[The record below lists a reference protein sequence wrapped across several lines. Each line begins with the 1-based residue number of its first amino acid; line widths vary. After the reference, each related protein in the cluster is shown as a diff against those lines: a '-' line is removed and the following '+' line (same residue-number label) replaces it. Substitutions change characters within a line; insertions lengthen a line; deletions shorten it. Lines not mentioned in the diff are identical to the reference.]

1 MFSKFFIE
9 RPRFA
14 VVIAIVMSLAGLI
27 AIFLLPIAMYP
38 ELTPPQ
44 IMVRADY
51 SGASAETVANTV
63 AIPIETAVN
72 GVDDMMYM
80 ESSSYNSGRYE
91 LTISFEIGTDPD
103 LAQVKV
109 QNRVQQAL
117 NQLPDEV
124 QARGVT
130 VIRRS
135 SEILGFLQAVSPNG
149 THDKNFLNNYV
160 TNNVKNSLGR
170 QYGVGDASVMGAP
183 LSMRVWLDADKLA
196 ALNLPISAVR
206 AAISSQNYQPS
217 LGSVGSEPNDGTSN
231 IVFSLETQGRLN
243 EAKDFENIIVRTE
256 EEGGLVRLKDIAR
269 VEIGSESYLVTADV
283 DGRPNVGI
291 MLNKLSGANAIKAM
305 NAVRAE
311 LDRLSKYFPEDF
323 DVNVFFDATD
333 FIKVSIEEVVFTL
346 FLTFGLVVFVCFI
359 FLQNWRATL
368 IPSIAIPV
376 SILSTFAVMLALGYN
391 LNILTLFGLILAI
404 GLVVDDAIVV
414 VERVL
419 YLMQSENLSPK
430 EASKK
435 AMEQVSSAVVATTL
449 VLLAIFVPIAFMGGV
464 TGRIYQ
470 QFAISISFAVLF
482 SGVNALTLSPALSA
496 TLLKSTEKRTSGFLY
511 NFEQF
516 INASKNRYVQAV
528 AFVGRRM
535 VFILLIL
542 LALIGL
548 NYFAGSRIQSSF
560 LPDEDQ
566 GVILAN
572 IQLPEGA
579 SGKRT
584 NEVIDKTREIFKT
597 EDKIKSVMNLRG
609 FSILA
614 GQGENVGFNVIALK
628 PWDERKALV
637 DFSTNIKNR
646 LMMAMQGITEA
657 NIMLFE
663 FPAIP
668 GLGSNNSMDLR
679 LQSIENSDMTELE
692 KHLNQFLMKLNQL
705 PEVSMAYST
714 FTSRTP
720 HAYLD
725 INREKA
731 ELMGVSIG
739 NIYSTLQT
747 YLGSM
752 YVNDIN
758 IGTQAN
764 KVMLMADWKYRK
776 NLDSIKN
783 LYVQSSSGQMVP
795 LGSLI
800 DIRRVTLP
808 RSINR
813 YNQYAA
819 ATVNIN
825 AVPGSSSGSVMQ
837 AVEKLAGETLNK
849 SYSFEW
855 SGMSLQEKRN
865 EGRIVYIVALAILF
879 AYLFLVAQYESWT
892 IPISVIMSVMTGML
906 GAFAGLYIA
915 GLPLSIY
922 AQLGMVLLVGLSAK
936 NAILIVEFS
945 KQEHEKGTSIVK
957 AAEIGTRERFRAVL
971 MTALTFILGV
981 APLVWAT
988 GACAGSRQAVG
999 VPVFSGMLVGTLG
1012 GLFIIPL
1019 FYILIQTIVDK
1030 KWNPAAEERVRKRFR
1045 R

>member
-1 MFSKFFIE
+1 MFSHFFIE

-27 AIFLLPIAMYP
+27 AVFMLPIAMYP
-38 ELTPPQ
+38 EITPPQ

-51 SGASAETVANTV
+51 TGASAETVANTV

-135 SEILGFLQAVSPNG
+135 SEILGFLQAISPNG

-160 TNNVKNSLGR
+160 NNNVKNNLGR
-170 QYGVGDASVMGAP
+170 QYGVGDASVMGSP
-183 LSMRVWLDADKLA
+183 LSMRVWLDADKMT
-196 ALNLPISAVR
+196 ALNIPLVAVR
-206 AAISSQNYQPS
+206 AAIASQNYQPS

-256 EEGGLVRLKDIAR
+256 AEGGLVRLKDIAR
-269 VEIGSESYLVTADV
+269 VEIGSESYLVTSDV
-283 DGRPNVGI
+283 DGQANVGI
-291 MLNKLSGANAIKAM
+291 MVNKLSGANALKAM
-305 NAVRAE
+305 KAVRAE
-311 LDRLSKYFPEDF
+311 LARLSKYYPEDF

-333 FIKVSIEEVVFTL
+333 FIRASIEEVVFTL
-346 FLTFGLVVFVCFI
+346 FLTFGLVVLVCYV
-359 FLQNWRATL
+359 FLQNWHATL
-368 IPSIAIPV
+368 IPAIAIPV

-414 VERVL
+414 VERVMF
-419 YLMQSENLSPK
+419 LMQSENLSPK

-435 AMEQVSSAVVATTL
+435 AMSQVSSAVVATTL

-496 TLLKSTEKRTSGFLY
+496 TLLKSFKPRTSGFLFK
-511 NFEQF
+511 FEQF
-516 INASKNRYVQAV
+516 ITASKNRYVRFV
-528 AFVGRRM
+528 AWIGRK
-535 VFILLIL
+535 FTIILCIL

-548 NYFAGSRIQSSF
+548 NYFAGARIQSSF

-566 GVILAN
+566 GVVLAN
-572 IQLPEGA
+572 IQLPEGS

-584 NEVIDKTREIFKT
+584 EEVINKLRDVYKT

-614 GQGENVGFNVIALK
+614 GQGENVGFNVIDLK
-628 PWDERKALV
+628 PWAERK
-637 DFSTNIKNR
+637 DIIDYSTNIKNR
-646 LMMAMQGITEA
+646 LMMAVQGITEA
-657 NIMLFE
+657 SIMMFE

-668 GLGSNNSMDLR
+668 GLGANNSMDLR
-679 LQSIENSDMTELE
+679 LQAIEDSDMTKLE
-692 KHLNQFLMKLNQL
+692 KVLNQFLMKVNQL
-705 PEVSMAYST
+705 PQVAMAYST
-714 FTSRTP
+714 YTSRTP

-739 NIYSTLQT
+739 SIYSTLQT

-752 YVNDIN
+752 YVNDVN

-764 KVMLMADWKYRK
+764 KVMVQADWKYRK
-776 NLDSIKN
+776 NLESINN
-783 LYVQSSSGQMVP
+783 LYVQSNSGQMVP
-795 LGSLI
+795 LGGLI

-825 AVPGSSSGSVMQ
+825 AVPGSSSGEVME
-837 AVEKLAGETLNK
+837 AIEKLAAETLSK
-849 SYSFEW
+849 SYSYEW

-892 IPISVIMSVMTGML
+892 IPLSVILSVLTGML
-906 GAFAGLYIA
+906 GAFAGLYIT

-936 NAILIVEFS
+936 NAILIVEFA
-945 KQEHEKGTSIVK
+945 KTEHEKGVTVVK
-957 AAEIGTRERFRAVL
+957 SAEIGTRERFRAVL

-988 GACAGSRQAVG
+988 GACAGSREAVG
-999 VPVFSGMLVGTLG
+999 VPVFAGMLVGTLG
-1012 GLFIIPL
+1012 GLAIIPL
-1019 FYILIQTIVDK
+1019 FYILVQTIVDK
-1030 KWNPAAEERVRKRFR
+1030 KGKIWSFKDKKFLVD
-1045 R
+1045 